1 MFFAVLLYGSESA
14 ESVSVFGIAFTD
26 KNDIIDF
33 GKADPKAPTKIFLQD
48 ALSLSLYQQ
57 NGKKRIGTEEMNE
70 IKNTKSDFEQK
81 IDNLKQ
87 MLQSSRRVVF
97 LGGAGVSTE
106 SGISDFRS
114 ENGIFKAFQ
123 QFGYPPEE
131 LLSHTFFVRK
141 PDIFFRYYKTL
152 LLTTDAKPNAAH
164 AALAKLEAQGK
175 LTAVVTQNIDGLH
188 QLAGSKNVYE
198 LHGSIHRNHC
208 MRCNRFFDAE
218 YVKNHSGIPYCPCG
232 GMIKPDV
239 VLYEESLDPDVLAGA
254 VAHISRADMLIVGG
268 TSLQVYPAAGL
279 INYYSGNKLV
289 LINKTITPYDSY
301 ANLVINDSI
310 GKVLSAAVE

>member
-1 MFFAVLLYGSESA
+1 
-14 ESVSVFGIAFTD
+14 
-26 KNDIIDF
+26 
-33 GKADPKAPTKIFLQD
+33 
-48 ALSLSLYQQ
+48 
-57 NGKKRIGTEEMNE
+57 MNE

-114 ENGIFKAFQ
+114 ENGIFKAIQ

-141 PDIFFRYYKTL
+141 PDVFFRYYKTL

-239 VLYEESLDPDVLAGA
+239 VLYEESLDPDVLAGS

-289 LINKTITPYDSY
+289 LINKTITPYDNY